1 MNTSDNSWIKLPRTF
16 CDWRWYKDS
25 QMVQLYL
32 YLLINANMQS
42 TEYRNTV
49 IKRGEFMTSLRSLTV
64 ETGITIK
71 TIRTCLSRLKRTK
84 EIQLKKMN
92 KYGTIII
99 LTEYDKFQPIGID
112 ENASNWIKL
121 YRKMIN
127 WHWYMDS
134 QIVHLYVHCL
144 LKGSLVYVPTIDRY
158 VCQFETNRC
167 QLHRETN
174 ISIQSIKTCI
184 KKLTSTK
191 EISFEK
197 KSTTKNSLVTI
208 CERDDYELLKNAMG
222 TERAQNGH
230 RRGTVTSLPSY
241 IEQKS
246 TTKNSNVN
254 ISTTDSYEP
263 LKNAMGTEGAQ
274 KGHRKGTEGTQKG
287 HEKGTYNKNI
297 RIKDNLSSTS
307 ACAYAR
313 GEEKVDRNFEEGE
326 KENLQK
332 KARKE
337 SFSRLLLENSEWIEA
352 MKRSFG
358 FTEEQLRNKISDFE
372 CDLLCRGKGP
382 HKDQQDYMG
391 HLCDWLSKNRLKTQQ
406 SSKPIK
412 RQSNNAISK
421 RQQELEAR
429 IRTPRDDKDDPFG
442 GVF

>member
-25 QMVQLYL
+25 KMVQLYL

-184 KKLTSTK
+184 KKLISTK
-191 EISFEK
+191 EISFEQK
-197 KSTTKNSLVTI
+197 PTTKNSLVTI
-208 CERDDYELLKNAMG
+208 CERDDYELIKNAMG

-230 RRGTVTSLPSY
+230 RT
-241 IEQKS
+241 
-246 TTKNSNVN
+246 
-254 ISTTDSYEP
+254 
-263 LKNAMGTEGAQ
+263 GTEGA
-274 KGHRKGTEGTQKG
+274 QKG

>member
-25 QMVQLYL
+25 KMVQLYL

-222 TERAQNGH
+222 TERAQKGH
-230 RRGTVTSLPSY
+230 RTGTVTSLPSY
-241 IEQKS
+241 IEQKP

-254 ISTTDSYEP
+254 ISTTDSYEL
-263 LKNAMGTEGAQ
+263 LKNAMGTERAQ
-274 KGHRKGTEGTQKG
+274 NGHRTGTEGAQKG

-406 SSKPIK
+406 SSKSIK

>member
-222 TERAQNGH
+222 TERAQKGH
-230 RRGTVTSLPSY
+230 RRGT
-241 IEQKS
+241 E
-246 TTKNSNVN
+246 
-254 ISTTDSYEP
+254 E
-263 LKNAMGTEGAQ
+263 A
-274 KGHRKGTEGTQKG
+274 QKG

-391 HLCDWLSKNRLKTQQ
+391 HLCDWLIKNRLKTQQ

>member
-158 VCQFETNRC
+158 VCQFETNRF

-222 TERAQNGH
+222 TEGAQNGH
-230 RRGTVTSLPSY
+230 RT
-241 IEQKS
+241 
-246 TTKNSNVN
+246 
-254 ISTTDSYEP
+254 
-263 LKNAMGTEGAQ
+263 GTEEAQ
-274 KGHRKGTEGTQKG
+274 KGHK
-287 HEKGTYNKNI
+287 KGTYNKNI

>member
-1 MNTSDNSWIKLPRTF
+1 
-16 CDWRWYKDS
+16 
-25 QMVQLYL
+25 
-32 YLLINANMQS
+32 
-42 TEYRNTV
+42 
-49 IKRGEFMTSLRSLTV
+49 MTSLRSLTV

-112 ENASNWIKL
+112 ENANWIKL

-208 CERDDYELLKNAMG
+208 CERDDYELIKNAMG
-222 TERAQNGH
+222 TERAQ
-230 RRGTVTSLPSY
+230 
-241 IEQKS
+241 
-246 TTKNSNVN
+246 
-254 ISTTDSYEP
+254 
-263 LKNAMGTEGAQ
+263 
-274 KGHRKGTEGTQKG
+274 KGHEKGTEEAQKG

>member
-25 QMVQLYL
+25 KMVQLYL

-184 KKLTSTK
+184 KKLISTK
-191 EISFEK
+191 EISFEQK
-197 KSTTKNSLVTI
+197 PTTKNSLVTI
-208 CERDDYELLKNAMG
+208 CERDDYELIKNAMG

-230 RRGTVTSLPSY
+230 RRGT
-241 IEQKS
+241 
-246 TTKNSNVN
+246 
-254 ISTTDSYEP
+254 
-263 LKNAMGTEGAQ
+263 EGA
-274 KGHRKGTEGTQKG
+274 QKG

>member
-16 CDWRWYKDS
+16 CNWRWYKDS
-25 QMVQLYL
+25 KMVQLYL

-184 KKLTSTK
+184 KKLISTK
-191 EISFEK
+191 EISFEQK
-197 KSTTKNSLVTI
+197 PTTKNSLVTI
-208 CERDDYELLKNAMG
+208 CERDSYELIKNAMG

-230 RRGTVTSLPSY
+230 RT
-241 IEQKS
+241 
-246 TTKNSNVN
+246 
-254 ISTTDSYEP
+254 
-263 LKNAMGTEGAQ
+263 GTEGA
-274 KGHRKGTEGTQKG
+274 QKG

>member
-1 MNTSDNSWIKLPRTF
+1 
-16 CDWRWYKDS
+16 
-25 QMVQLYL
+25 
-32 YLLINANMQS
+32 
-42 TEYRNTV
+42 
-49 IKRGEFMTSLRSLTV
+49 MTSLRSLTV

-222 TERAQNGH
+222 TEGAQNGH

-254 ISTTDSYEP
+254 ISTTDSYEL
-263 LKNAMGTEGAQ
+263 LKNAMGTERAQ
-274 KGHRKGTEGTQKG
+274 KGHRRGTEEAQKG

-391 HLCDWLSKNRLKTQQ
+391 HLCDWLIKNRLKTQQ

>member
-1 MNTSDNSWIKLPRTF
+1 
-16 CDWRWYKDS
+16 
-25 QMVQLYL
+25 
-32 YLLINANMQS
+32 
-42 TEYRNTV
+42 
-49 IKRGEFMTSLRSLTV
+49 MTSLRSLTV

-184 KKLTSTK
+184 KKLISTK
-191 EISFEK
+191 EISFEQK
-197 KSTTKNSLVTI
+197 PTTKNSLVTI

-230 RRGTVTSLPSY
+230 RTGTVTSLPSY
-241 IEQKS
+241 FEQKP

-254 ISTTDSYEP
+254 ISTTDSYEL
-263 LKNAMGTEGAQ
+263 LKNAMGTERAQ
-274 KGHRKGTEGTQKG
+274 NGHRTGTEGAQKG

-307 ACAYAR
+307 ACAYAL

>member
-25 QMVQLYL
+25 KMVQLYL

-184 KKLTSTK
+184 KKLISTK
-191 EISFEK
+191 EISFEQK
-197 KSTTKNSLVTI
+197 PTTKNSLVTI
-208 CERDDYELLKNAMG
+208 CERDDYELIKNAMG
-222 TERAQNGH
+222 TERAQKGH
-230 RRGTVTSLPSY
+230 RT
-241 IEQKS
+241 
-246 TTKNSNVN
+246 
-254 ISTTDSYEP
+254 
-263 LKNAMGTEGAQ
+263 GTEGA
-274 KGHRKGTEGTQKG
+274 QKG

-421 RQQELEAR
+421 RQQ
-429 IRTPRDDKDDPFG
+429 
-442 GVF
+442 

>member
-25 QMVQLYL
+25 KMVQLYL

-184 KKLTSTK
+184 KKLISTK
-191 EISFEK
+191 EISFEQK
-197 KSTTKNSLVTI
+197 PTTKNSLVTI
-208 CERDDYELLKNAMG
+208 CERDDYELIKNAMG

-230 RRGTVTSLPSY
+230 RRGT
-241 IEQKS
+241 
-246 TTKNSNVN
+246 
-254 ISTTDSYEP
+254 
-263 LKNAMGTEGAQ
+263 EGAR
-274 KGHRKGTEGTQKG
+274 KGH
-287 HEKGTYNKNI
+287 I
-297 RIKDNLSSTS
+297 
-307 ACAYAR
+307 
-313 GEEKVDRNFEEGE
+313 
-326 KENLQK
+326 
-332 KARKE
+332 
-337 SFSRLLLENSEWIEA
+337 
-352 MKRSFG
+352 
-358 FTEEQLRNKISDFE
+358 
-372 CDLLCRGKGP
+372 
-382 HKDQQDYMG
+382 
-391 HLCDWLSKNRLKTQQ
+391 
-406 SSKPIK
+406 
-412 RQSNNAISK
+412 
-421 RQQELEAR
+421 
-429 IRTPRDDKDDPFG
+429 
-442 GVF
+442 

>member
-25 QMVQLYL
+25 KMVQLYL

-184 KKLTSTK
+184 KRLTSTK

-230 RRGTVTSLPSY
+230 RRGT
-241 IEQKS
+241 
-246 TTKNSNVN
+246 
-254 ISTTDSYEP
+254 
-263 LKNAMGTEGAQ
+263 EGA
-274 KGHRKGTEGTQKG
+274 QKG

>member
-25 QMVQLYL
+25 KMVQLYL

-222 TERAQNGH
+222 TERAQKGH
-230 RRGTVTSLPSY
+230 RTGTVTSLPSY
-241 IEQKS
+241 IEQKP

-254 ISTTDSYEP
+254 ISTTDSYEL
-263 LKNAMGTEGAQ
+263 LKNAMGTERAQ
-274 KGHRKGTEGTQKG
+274 NGHRRGTEGARKG
-287 HEKGTYNKNI
+287 HI
-297 RIKDNLSSTS
+297 
-307 ACAYAR
+307 
-313 GEEKVDRNFEEGE
+313 
-326 KENLQK
+326 
-332 KARKE
+332 
-337 SFSRLLLENSEWIEA
+337 
-352 MKRSFG
+352 
-358 FTEEQLRNKISDFE
+358 
-372 CDLLCRGKGP
+372 
-382 HKDQQDYMG
+382 
-391 HLCDWLSKNRLKTQQ
+391 
-406 SSKPIK
+406 
-412 RQSNNAISK
+412 
-421 RQQELEAR
+421 
-429 IRTPRDDKDDPFG
+429 
-442 GVF
+442 

>member
-222 TERAQNGH
+222 TEGAQNGH
-230 RRGTVTSLPSY
+230 RT
-241 IEQKS
+241 
-246 TTKNSNVN
+246 
-254 ISTTDSYEP
+254 
-263 LKNAMGTEGAQ
+263 GTEEA
-274 KGHRKGTEGTQKG
+274 QKG

>member
-25 QMVQLYL
+25 KMVQLYL

-184 KKLTSTK
+184 KKLISTK
-191 EISFEK
+191 EISFEQK
-197 KSTTKNSLVTI
+197 PTTKNSLVTI

-230 RRGTVTSLPSY
+230 RTGTVTSLPSY
-241 IEQKS
+241 FEQKP

-254 ISTTDSYEP
+254 ISTTDSYEL
-263 LKNAMGTEGAQ
+263 LKNAMGTERAQ
-274 KGHRKGTEGTQKG
+274 NGHRTGTEGAQKG

-307 ACAYAR
+307 ACAYAL

>member
-1 MNTSDNSWIKLPRTF
+1 
-16 CDWRWYKDS
+16 
-25 QMVQLYL
+25 
-32 YLLINANMQS
+32 
-42 TEYRNTV
+42 
-49 IKRGEFMTSLRSLTV
+49 
-64 ETGITIK
+64 
-71 TIRTCLSRLKRTK
+71 
-84 EIQLKKMN
+84 
-92 KYGTIII
+92 
-99 LTEYDKFQPIGID
+99 
-112 ENASNWIKL
+112 
-121 YRKMIN
+121 
-127 WHWYMDS
+127 
-134 QIVHLYVHCL
+134 
-144 LKGSLVYVPTIDRY
+144 
-158 VCQFETNRC
+158 
-167 QLHRETN
+167 
-174 ISIQSIKTCI
+174 
-184 KKLTSTK
+184 
-191 EISFEK
+191 
-197 KSTTKNSLVTI
+197 
-208 CERDDYELLKNAMG
+208 
-222 TERAQNGH
+222 
-230 RRGTVTSLPSY
+230 
-241 IEQKS
+241 
-246 TTKNSNVN
+246 
-254 ISTTDSYEP
+254 
-263 LKNAMGTEGAQ
+263 MGTEGAQ
-274 KGHRKGTEGTQKG
+274 KGHRRGTEGAQKG

-412 RQSNNAISK
+412 QSNNAISK

>member
-99 LTEYDKFQPIGID
+99 LTEYDKFQSIGID

-222 TERAQNGH
+222 TE
-230 RRGTVTSLPSY
+230 
-241 IEQKS
+241 
-246 TTKNSNVN
+246 
-254 ISTTDSYEP
+254 
-263 LKNAMGTEGAQ
+263 GAR
-274 KGHRKGTEGTQKG
+274 KGHRKGTEEAQKG

-358 FTEEQLRNKISDFE
+358 FTEEQLTNKISDFE